1 MKKQKE
7 KEDYT
12 GMEAYIKQA
21 KPKKQKEK
29 EEIEYQKG
37 IMPNLLSGFYEQ
49 EMLRKKDVSLYGVFK
64 GLRTDFNKI
73 SFLPETMLMLIDNLI
88 EHRNDLQKDNTI
100 YEKSSDELNEDFKA
114 NLEKLK
120 ENIKFVLEE
129 KK

>member
-1 MKKQKE
+1 MS
-7 KEDYT
+7 
-12 GMEAYIKQA
+12 
-21 KPKKQKEK
+21 KQKEK
-29 EEIEYQKG
+29 EEIKWQEG
-37 IMPNLLSGFYEQ
+37 IMPNLMSGFYEQ

-88 EHRNDLQKDNTI
+88 EHRINLQKDNTI
-100 YEKSSDELNEDFKA
+100 YRKSSDELNEDFKA

-120 ENIKFVLEE
+120 EKLKFVLEE

>member
-1 MKKQKE
+1 MSEQKQK
-7 KEDYT
+7 K
-12 GMEAYIKQA
+12 
-21 KPKKQKEK
+21 
-29 EEIEYQKG
+29 EIEYQKG